1 MSNLC
6 LTKSRVIITAE
17 QAITHSEDSS
27 VFICPN
33 LIHNTLG
40 LPVVTTNA
48 FLFVLGGTWPV
59 PGVQIVGEVHY
70 II

>member
-1 MSNLC
+1 MSNLG

-17 QAITHSEDSS
+17 QAVYLIVKT
-27 VFICPN
+27 VLFFCPN

-48 FLFVLGGTWPV
+48 F
-59 PGVQIVGEVHY
+59 
-70 II
+70 